1 MSKERIKE
9 ATYKSREY
17 GLIPLVKID
26 VEKAKEQAK
35 IIYQADKQN
44 IFSDFV
50 FKSVEYLE
58 ELEIQRQLIQILNDD
73 IIDENERLK
82 GEAGYNPLTPL
93 QISALNENTEL
104 LTGNIEL
111 AQKTLNVFLG
121 SHYEKVYKKGEK

>member
-9 ATYKSREY
+9 AISKSEEY
-17 GLIPLVKID
+17 GLTELIKID
-26 VEKAKEQAK
+26 VEKAREQAK
-35 IIYQADKQN
+35 IIYQADKRS

-58 ELEIQRQLIQILNDD
+58 ELEIQRQLVRMLNEG
-73 IIDENERLK
+73 IINDNEYLK

-93 QISALNENTEL
+93 QISAMNENTEL

-111 AQKTLNVFLG
+111 VQKTLNFFLG